1 MTLRCQAHPA
11 PQADP
16 GQPPLPNAGTV
27 NCAIRPCQVPDS
39 ASRARDAIEHVVVD
53 QDARGHGVA
62 TALTM
67 AAIDLASSRALAAST

>member
-1 MTLRCQAHPA
+1 MTLRCRAHPA

-27 NCAIRPCQVPDS
+27 SCAIRSCQ
-39 ASRARDAIEHVVVD
+39 AAGQCSRARDAIEHVVVD

-67 AAIDLASSRALAAST
+67 AAIDLAQQQGAAAST